1 MASPSKP
8 FSAIVDADID
18 PDSPLTTTLMTAYR
32 DRDQHNYEWIGG
44 SYTPA
49 VDHNHDGVNSA
60 LLSGNVAGNIFMY
73 YNYGMIT

>member
-1 MASPSKP
+1 MPAPSKP
-8 FSAIVDADID
+8 FTAITDAQVDV
-18 PDSPLTTTLMTAYR
+18 DSPLTETLMTALR

-60 LLSGNVAGNIFMY
+60 LLSGNVAGNLYMF
-73 YNYGMIT
+73 YNYG

>member
-1 MASPSKP
+1 MAAPSKP
-8 FSAIVDADID
+8 FTAITDAQID
-18 PDSPLTTTLMTAYR
+18 VDSPITETLMTSLR

-60 LLSGNVAGNIFMY
+60 LLSGNVAGNLYMF
-73 YNYGMIT
+73 YNYG